1 MRFYKRAMAR
11 QPSAGT
17 KNVLKR
23 ASVPGGRRH
32 VKPSAA
38 KPEQKMKQR
47 KLGSFTVS
55 QIGLGCMSLSS
66 AYGPAPSRDEA
77 ERVLLGALDAG
88 YTFFDTAA
96 VYGLGHNERLV
107 GEVLGPHRDKFV
119 LASKC
124 GLTNGEERD
133 LNGAPARLKKTCEES
148 LKRLKVDVIDLYY
161 LHRWDKKVP
170 IEDSVGALAE
180 LVQEGKI
187 KSIGLSEVS
196 APILRRAHAVH
207 PITALQTEYSP
218 WTRNPEIAVLA
229 ACHELGIT
237 FVAFSP
243 VGRGFLAGALHSA
256 ADIGPGDF
264 RADMPRFQGDA
275 LAANLK
281 LLEKFTALAKS
292 AGATPAQL
300 CMAWL
305 LQKDPTLIPIPGTG
319 KPEHML
325 ENAKADTMT
334 LSPEMMAAV
343 ESLVNDRTVAG
354 PRYGAAMQA
363 WVDTE
368 M

>member
-1 MRFYKRAMAR
+1 ME
-11 QPSAGT
+11 SAEGQ
-17 KNVLKR
+17 
-23 ASVPGGRRH
+23 
-32 VKPSAA
+32 
-38 KPEQKMKQR
+38 EQKMKQR

-66 AYGPAPSRDEA
+66 AYGPAPSRDAA
-77 ERVLLGALDAG
+77 ERVLKGALDAG

-107 GEVLGPHRDKFV
+107 GEVLGPQRDKFV

-133 LNGAPARLKKTCEES
+133 LNGTPERLKKTCDES
-148 LKRLKVDVIDLYY
+148 LKRLNVDVIDLYY

-180 LVQEGKI
+180 LVQAGKI

-207 PITALQTEYSP
+207 PIAALQTEYSP

-229 ACHELGIT
+229 ACRELGVA

-243 VGRGFLAGALHSA
+243 VGRGFLADAFHGA
-256 ADIGPGDF
+256 ADIRPGDL
-264 RADMPRFQGDA
+264 RANMPRFQGEA

-281 LLEKFTALAKS
+281 LLEKFSALAKS
-292 AGATPAQL
+292 ARMTPAQL
-300 CMAWL
+300 CIAWL
-305 LQKDPTLIPIPGTG
+305 LAKDPIIIPIPGTSRVD
-319 KPEHML
+319 HMV
-325 ENAKADTMT
+325 ENARADAIT
-334 LSPEMMAAV
+334 LTPDTMAAV
-343 ESLVNDRTVAG
+343 ETLVNDRTVSG

-368 M
+368 T